1 MWNLFCLVE
10 IAEMLFEMT
19 LLKFDVIVLEHF
31 LIISLLVSIIYDDD
45 KTF

>member
-1 MWNLFCLVE
+1 MWNLSCLVE

-19 LLKFDVIVLEHF
+19 LLKFDVIFFEHF